1 MAVNKVTYGGET
13 LIDLTGDTVTADKLA
28 QGITAH
34 DASGAEII
42 GTLVASATKI
52 KTGTFSISSN
62 YLERSYTV
70 SHGLGKTPTFAFAI
84 KTSYAGDY
92 EICSNLAGN
101 YGNVTWN
108 AGGGSRFTT
117 SSTLNATNVIFQGGN
132 LYLYGTYRYVIGV
145 V

>member
-52 KTGTFSISSN
+52 ETGTFSVSN
-62 YLERSYTV
+62 TTTYEYTLT
-70 SHGLGKTPTFAFAI
+70 HGLGVIPTFVFAI
-84 KTSYAGDY
+84 KTSNRRDSELAAIITG
-92 EICSNLAGN
+92 IANSAWNCSS
-101 YGNVTWN
+101 
-108 AGGGSRFTT
+108 GSQVN
-117 SSTLNATNVIFQGGN
+117 SAATMDATKITIATKTRVNI
-132 LYLYGTYRYVIGV
+132 YGTYRYIIGV
-145 V
+145 I